1 MVAGGTAVDGMA
13 AGSTLRPLSF
23 GAPPLHMHMHMHTH
37 THMHMHTRISI
48 YMHVRVRVRVRVRV
62 CTVEGF
68 HF

>member
-37 THMHMHTRISI
+37 TQAQFPLIESCMYARA
-48 YMHVRVRVRVRVRV
+48 YMDA
-62 CTVEGF
+62 
-68 HF
+68 